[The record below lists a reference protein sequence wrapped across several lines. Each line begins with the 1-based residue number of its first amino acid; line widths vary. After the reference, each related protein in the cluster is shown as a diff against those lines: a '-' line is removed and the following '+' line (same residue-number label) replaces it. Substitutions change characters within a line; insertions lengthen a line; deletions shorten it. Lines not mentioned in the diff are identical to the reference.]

1 MHRKLQLQL
10 IDETIREELEAQASQ
25 RSASQ
30 LSGAAGQ
37 QDAHDTGLRGIK
49 EHNRVMKVRNQHLA
63 EANSH
68 FSSASSDTTIRRMRL

>member
-30 LSGAAGQ
+30 LSGATGKL
-37 QDAHDTGLRGIK
+37 DADTGLHGIK
-49 EHNRVMKVRNQHLA
+49 EHNRAMKVRNQHLA
-63 EANSH
+63 EAHSH